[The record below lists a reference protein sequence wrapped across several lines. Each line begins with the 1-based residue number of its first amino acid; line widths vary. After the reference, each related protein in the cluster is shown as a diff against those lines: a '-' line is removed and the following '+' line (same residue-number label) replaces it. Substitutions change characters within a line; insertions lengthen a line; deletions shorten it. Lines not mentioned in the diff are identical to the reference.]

1 MRWSRVLPSPKPRS
15 SLQRPLRRSEGENS
29 TGPLGWGRVWR
40 YDGFRKGKSQPA
52 TGWDP
57 TLGPERTLHMNE
69 YKRKPAPSQAEGRK
83 KTAAAPKKRFD
94 AVAIIARIEAKGGTL
109 PAKSQAQKPR
119 KRLTTSITRRQ
130 STGWRAGHKNR
141 YWRRCRHNQPR

>member
-1 MRWSRVLPSPKPRS
+1 MAVNTMRRIGFGDMVFQKKKIP
-15 SLQRPLRRSEGENS
+15 
-29 TGPLGWGRVWR
+29 TGYLHG
-40 YDGFRKGKSQPA
+40 A
-52 TGWDP
+52 TGWDL

-69 YKRKPAPSQAEGRK
+69 CKRKPAPSQAESRK

-119 KRLTTSITRRQ
+119 KRLTTSTTRRQ

-141 YWRRCRHNQPR
+141 YWRR